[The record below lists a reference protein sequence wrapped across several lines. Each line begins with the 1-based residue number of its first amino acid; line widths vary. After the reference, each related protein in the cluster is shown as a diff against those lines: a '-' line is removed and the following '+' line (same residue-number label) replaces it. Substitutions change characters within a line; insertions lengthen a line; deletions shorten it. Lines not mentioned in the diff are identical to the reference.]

1 MRRAWI
7 ALFALAVA
15 TPAYAS
21 FPDLVGI
28 GPRSAAMAGLGAADA
43 DDYEAAYLN
52 PAGLAAARRRRITV
66 GYFGG
71 RYQLKMDAMPRNV
84 TDTDGILIGASLP
97 LPFGGVMTNRL
108 ALGVA
113 FYFPLGLINRAKGEF
128 PSVPRLAL
136 LDNRTQTVS
145 IMIGLGAQVHERV
158 RVGIGVLALAALV
171 GHIDIATDASGSAT
185 TVSQQQLVT
194 NFAPVVGIQVKAAS
208 FAQVGVTL
216 RGESRSDFDISIKP
230 DLGDSLP
237 IALPTL
243 RVAGTSQYDPLQ
255 MAMEAAFDA
264 TKLVRISVGV
274 TWKHWS
280 TYTYPIKN
288 ATDGAPPLP
297 AVDFHD
303 TAVPRLG
310 FELGG
315 AVPRA
320 PKLTVVGR
328 AGYAFEW
335 SPAPTNA
342 YADGTQRTLLD
353 ADRHIVSAGLG
364 LGYRGRVV
372 GGRLDAF
379 GQLHAL
385 TGSPR
390 ATGLFATFGVALG
403 IDL

>member
-1 MRRAWI
+1 MRVAI
-7 ALFALAVA
+7 AVVVAALAF
-15 TPAYAS
+15 PAHAS

-28 GPRSAAMAGLGAADA
+28 GPRSAAMAGLGAADST
-43 DDYEAAYLN
+43 DYEAAYLN
-52 PAGLAAARRRRITV
+52 PAGLVGARQRRISV

-71 RYQLKMDAMPRNV
+71 RYQLQMDGAKRNV

-128 PSVPRLAL
+128 PTVPRLAL

-158 RVGIGVLALAALV
+158 RIGIGVLALAALV
-171 GHIDIATDASGSAT
+171 GHIDISTDASGAAT

-194 NFAPVVGIQVKAAS
+194 NFAPVIGIQVRAAKLI
-208 FAQVGVTL
+208 QVGVTL

-255 MAMEAAFDA
+255 MAIEGAFDA
-264 TKLVRISVGV
+264 TSILRVSVGV

-280 TYTYPIKN
+280 TYVYPIKN

-297 AVDFHD
+297 PVDFHD

-310 FELGG
+310 LELGG
-315 AVPRA
+315 ALPRA
-320 PKLTVVGR
+320 PKLSIVGR

-335 SPAPTNA
+335 SPTPTGPA
-342 YADGTQRTLLD
+342 ADGTPRTLLD
-353 ADRHIVSAGLG
+353 ADRHIVSAGIG
-364 LGYRGRVV
+364 LGYRGRAI

-385 TGSPR
+385 SGSTR
-390 ATGLFATFGVALG
+390 ATGTFATFGVALG
-403 IDL
+403 VDL